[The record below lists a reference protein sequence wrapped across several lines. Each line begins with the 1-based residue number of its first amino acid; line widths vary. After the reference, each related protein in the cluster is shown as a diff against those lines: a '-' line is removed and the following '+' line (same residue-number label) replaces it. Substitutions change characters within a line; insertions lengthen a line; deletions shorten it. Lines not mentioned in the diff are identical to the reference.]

1 MNIQDIRKHFPILN
15 ERVNKKPLVYL
26 DNAATT
32 QKPLAVI
39 EAISDYYLHI
49 NSNVHRG
56 VHTLSQKAT
65 TAFENTREKVRTFI
79 NASQREEIIFTKGT
93 TDSINLVASS
103 FCSQFISAQDEVI
116 ISEMEHHSNIVPWQ
130 IQRDRIGF
138 TLKYIPFKDNG
149 ELDLKKLKQL
159 ISPKTKIIALAHVSN
174 VLGTVNPIKDI
185 IALAHSHNIPVLIDG
200 AQSAPHLKIDMQ
212 ALDCDFYCFS
222 AHKMYA
228 PMGIGVLYGKKK
240 LLDAMPPYQGG
251 GEMIKEVTLEKTTFN
266 ELPYKFEAGTPS
278 VADAIGFGAAIDW
291 INAIGLDNIQA
302 NDDSLMQY
310 TMGKLSKDKDITIY
324 GTAKEKS
331 GVISFNINGCHP
343 FDIGTL
349 LDQMGIA
356 IRTGHH
362 CAEPVMQHYG
372 IVGTARLSFAAYTS
386 KEDIDAFFVA
396 LEKAKKL
403 LLQ

>member
-228 PMGIGVLYGKKK
+228 PMGIGVLYGK
-240 LLDAMPPYQGG
+240 
-251 GEMIKEVTLEKTTFN
+251 
-266 ELPYKFEAGTPS
+266 
-278 VADAIGFGAAIDW
+278 
-291 INAIGLDNIQA
+291 
-302 NDDSLMQY
+302 
-310 TMGKLSKDKDITIY
+310 
-324 GTAKEKS
+324 
-331 GVISFNINGCHP
+331 
-343 FDIGTL
+343 
-349 LDQMGIA
+349 
-356 IRTGHH
+356 
-362 CAEPVMQHYG
+362 
-372 IVGTARLSFAAYTS
+372 
-386 KEDIDAFFVA
+386 
-396 LEKAKKL
+396 
-403 LLQ
+403 